1 MSPKEASL
9 TLLKYLAPYVG
20 VFLAGWTVAAL
31 VYHA

>member
-1 MSPKEASL
+1 MSIKDAAL
-9 TLLKYLAPYVG
+9 MLIKFLAPYVG

>member
-1 MSPKEASL
+1 MSIALNLEIFL
-9 TLLKYLAPYVG
+9 RYVG